1 MKTGTKKSGT
11 VYRDKTAL
19 EQSDDLVSS
28 DNSIIA
34 DKVFRVTGGA
44 FMLIGLLLVF
54 LAAAG
59 TDGSMETPGIFVLG
73 ISGLVT
79 AVLGMV
85 LVTMRKV
92 VSKDD

>member
-1 MKTGTKKSGT
+1 MRSRQKKSGHAIHN
-11 VYRDKTAL
+11 KAAQ
-19 EQSDDLVSS
+19 QSDDYSS
-28 DNSIIA
+28 SSNSIIA
-34 DKVFRVTGGA
+34 DKVFRVTGCV

-59 TDGSMETPGIFVLG
+59 TDGRMETPGIWVLG
-73 ISGLVT
+73 ISGLFT

-85 LVTMRKV
+85 LISMRKV

>member
-1 MKTGTKKSGT
+1 VNQRQKKSGASNHT
-11 VYRDKTAL
+11 RTAHK
-19 EQSDDLVSS
+19 SDDYSS
-28 DNSIIA
+28 SSNSIIA
-34 DKVFRVTGGA
+34 DKVFRVTGCV

-59 TDGSMETPGIFVLG
+59 TDGRMETPGIWVLG
-73 ISGLVT
+73 ISGLFT

-85 LVTMRKV
+85 LISMRKV

>member
-1 MKTGTKKSGT
+1 VNQRQKKSGHLPQQ
-11 VYRDKTAL
+11 TAHK
-19 EQSDDLVSS
+19 SDDYSS
-28 DNSIIA
+28 SSNSIIA

-59 TDGSMETPGIFVLG
+59 TDGSMEMPGILIFG
-73 ISGLVT
+73 ITGLVA

-85 LVTMRKV
+85 LLAMRKG

>member
-1 MKTGTKKSGT
+1 MRSRQKKSGHAIHN
-11 VYRDKTAL
+11 KAAQ
-19 EQSDDLVSS
+19 QSDDYASS
-28 DNSIIA
+28 SNSIIA
-34 DKVFRVTGGA
+34 DKVLRVTGGA

-59 TDGSMETPGIFVLG
+59 TDGHMEMPGILIFG
-73 ISGLVT
+73 ITGLVA

-85 LVTMRKV
+85 LISMPKV